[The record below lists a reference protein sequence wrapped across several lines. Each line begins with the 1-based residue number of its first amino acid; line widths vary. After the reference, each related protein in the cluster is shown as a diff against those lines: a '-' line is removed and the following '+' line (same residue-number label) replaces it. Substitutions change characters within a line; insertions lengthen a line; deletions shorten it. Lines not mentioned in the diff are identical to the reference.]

1 MTCTGLQLPR
11 WLALAIAV
19 GAFLL
24 ALQPSLVSAQTGYT
38 VTVMVQGLP
47 PELTTNVYLDYLPN
61 GTMSGGQSRSFTF
74 PTAIVSHTIAV
85 DMYVPNS
92 AGSHGTRYYEKD
104 TSWVFGAAGSHTFSY
119 TAQYYLTVSTN
130 YGVAKGQGWYDSGS
144 SVQAVLNAAEIEE
157 SPGIN
162 HVFTGWGADASGTE
176 LTSNSILMDGPK
188 NATANWKT
196 QFLLTIRSDPQ
207 NVSNLVGSGW
217 YDAGS
222 QAHFSAP
229 SISPANADSRLR
241 FDHWAGAYSGQSPS
255 GTVTMDRPKV
265 VEAHYLAQYLLTIH
279 YEPASIPH
287 SYNETSWHDAST
299 DVSLGPVPPLYELS
313 SVERLRFVSWLENGK
328 QLSGASVEVHMSEPH
343 EFTLSYVTQYYVEVR
358 TSFGTASG
366 SGWYDKG
373 STAQITIAA
382 TTGYWPVTYTLSG
395 WRVTPSTGSLVYEN
409 GSWTLTVDR
418 PYVVEAIWN
427 FDIIPI
433 ITLVVATI
441 FAVVA
446 VVSIA
451 VAYRRGMLTRGQ
463 SRLRPRGPKAA
474 PRGKTLICSSCG
486 NRMAK
491 GATFCEKCGTPVAT
505 IPGAT
510 VEDRVYDYIVRHDGV
525 ISMSKASQD
534 LGIPVEQLKQTTESL
549 KKKGRLA

>member
-1 MTCTGLQLPR
+1 MWTELQLPR
-11 WLALAIAV
+11 RLALAIAV

-24 ALQPSLVSAQTGYT
+24 ALQPLTVSAQTGYT

-47 PELTTNVYLDYLPN
+47 PELTTNIYLDYLPN

-74 PTAIVSHTIAV
+74 PTAIVSHTITV

-130 YGVAKGQGWYDSGS
+130 YGVAKGEGWYESGS

-157 SPGIN
+157 SPGIH
-162 HVFTGWGADASGTE
+162 HVFTGWGTDASGTG

-196 QFLLTIRSDPQ
+196 QFLLTVRSDPQ

-255 GTVTMDRPKV
+255 GTVTMDRPKA

-287 SYNETSWHDAST
+287 SNNETSWHDANT

-328 QLSGASVEVHMSEPH
+328 QLPGPSVNVHMSEPH
-343 EFTLSYVTQYYVEVR
+343 ELTLSYVTQYYVEVR

-373 STAQITIAA
+373 STAQITIAS

-395 WRVTPSTGSLVYEN
+395 WQVTPSTGNLASDN
-409 GSWTLTVDR
+409 GSWTLTVDG
-418 PYVVEAIWN
+418 PYVVEAVWN

-433 ITLVVATI
+433 ITLVGASV
-441 FAVVA
+441 FAIVV
-446 VVSIA
+446 VVGIA
-451 VAYRRGMLTRGQ
+451 VAYRRGMLTRGP
-463 SRLRPRGPKAA
+463 SRLRPKGPKATT
-474 PRGKTLICSSCG
+474 RVKTLICSSCG
-486 NRMAK
+486 NRMSK
-491 GATFCEKCGTPVAT
+491 GATFCEKCGTPVGTVAST
-505 IPGAT
+505 T
-510 VEDRVYDYIVRHDGV
+510 VEDKVYDYIVRHDGV

-534 LGIPVEQLKQTTESL
+534 LGIPAELLKQTTESL